1 MRGRKNHIYTF
12 IRKNIKYLVFS
23 VIFAS
28 IGVTL
33 MLFVPILTGKAIDFI
48 IDENNVDFGSVAR
61 ILIVLA
67 VTVSVSSVFQ
77 WLMALF
83 TNKLSYKTVN
93 NIRKAVFD
101 KFMNVPL
108 RYIDSNSQGDFLSRM
123 ITDTDQISEGLLQ
136 GFTQLISGII
146 TIIGTLIFMM
156 SINVSIAIA
165 VVFITPVSLL
175 VAAFIAK
182 RTHKMFTEQSK
193 IRGDM
198 SGYVEE
204 IIGNQKVVKAFGR
217 EKVCEKYFADINSN
231 LYDVG
236 VKAMFASSLTNP
248 STRFINGLVYATVG
262 VFGAMTIIGG
272 VGFLSVGQ
280 IASFLSYANQ
290 YTKPFN
296 EISGVITEL
305 QAAFASMNRV
315 SDVLEQENEPD
326 DSMLESPEK
335 SSGDVE
341 LRNVWFSYSKDRKLI
356 QNLNLKVKSG
366 QKIAIVG
373 PTGCGK
379 TTLINLLMRF
389 YDVDSGHITVSGS
402 DIQNITRKSLRS
414 FYGMV
419 LQDTWLFTGTVRDNL
434 KYGNPHATEEEI
446 EQAAKNAYAHSFI
459 TRLPNGYDTII
470 DESGSNISQGQKQ
483 LLCIARVMLTN
494 PSMLILD
501 EATSSID
508 TLTEKRIQ
516 MSFQKMMQGKTSFIV
531 AHRLSTICESDIILV
546 MKDGNVIE
554 QGNHNE
560 LIEKKG
566 FYYDLYNS
574 QFKES

>member
-182 RTHKMFTEQSK
+182 RTHKM
-193 IRGDM
+193 
-198 SGYVEE
+198 
-204 IIGNQKVVKAFGR
+204 
-217 EKVCEKYFADINSN
+217 
-231 LYDVG
+231 
-236 VKAMFASSLTNP
+236 
-248 STRFINGLVYATVG
+248 
-262 VFGAMTIIGG
+262 
-272 VGFLSVGQ
+272 
-280 IASFLSYANQ
+280 
-290 YTKPFN
+290 
-296 EISGVITEL
+296 
-305 QAAFASMNRV
+305 
-315 SDVLEQENEPD
+315 
-326 DSMLESPEK
+326 
-335 SSGDVE
+335 
-341 LRNVWFSYSKDRKLI
+341 
-356 QNLNLKVKSG
+356 
-366 QKIAIVG
+366 
-373 PTGCGK
+373 
-379 TTLINLLMRF
+379 
-389 YDVDSGHITVSGS
+389 
-402 DIQNITRKSLRS
+402 
-414 FYGMV
+414 
-419 LQDTWLFTGTVRDNL
+419 
-434 KYGNPHATEEEI
+434 
-446 EQAAKNAYAHSFI
+446 
-459 TRLPNGYDTII
+459 
-470 DESGSNISQGQKQ
+470 
-483 LLCIARVMLTN
+483 
-494 PSMLILD
+494 
-501 EATSSID
+501 
-508 TLTEKRIQ
+508 
-516 MSFQKMMQGKTSFIV
+516 
-531 AHRLSTICESDIILV
+531 
-546 MKDGNVIE
+546 
-554 QGNHNE
+554 
-560 LIEKKG
+560 
-566 FYYDLYNS
+566 
-574 QFKES
+574 